1 MGGRVRGSRRRVRP
15 ATGAAS
21 GRRPGAARG
30 GTRVRTIQG
39 RASAAGR
46 RIGIAV
52 SRFNANVTARLLDG
66 ALEALGAHGAA
77 PKDLTVV
84 HVPGAFELP
93 LAAQRLAQKGN
104 LQAVICLGAVVRGE
118 TPHFEYVAAQ
128 AAEGIAAVS
137 RACGLPVTFGVITAD
152 TMEQAMARAGGGMG
166 NKGYEAA
173 VAALE
178 MADVL
183 ERIS

>member
-1 MGGRVRGSRRRVRP
+1 MQ
-15 ATGAAS
+15 
-21 GRRPGAARG
+21 
-30 GTRVRTIQG
+30 TIQG
-39 RASAAGR
+39 RVSAAGR

-52 SRFNANVTARLLDG
+52 SRFNANVTARLLEG
-66 ALEALGAHGAA
+66 ALEALRAHGAA
-77 PKDLTVV
+77 PEHLTVV

-104 LQAVICLGAVVRGE
+104 VQAVICLGAVVRGE

-137 RACGLPVTFGVITAD
+137 RACGLPVSFGVITAD

>member
-1 MGGRVRGSRRRVRP
+1 VKTV
-15 ATGAAS
+15 
-21 GRRPGAARG
+21 
-30 GTRVRTIQG
+30 QG
-39 RASAAGR
+39 KPSAAGR
-46 RIGIAV
+46 RIGIVV
-52 SRFNANVTARLLDG
+52 SRFNANITSRLLEG
-66 ALEALGAHGAA
+66 ALEALRAHGAA
-77 PKDLTVV
+77 SADLTVV

-93 LAAQRLAQKGN
+93 LAAQRLAQQGN
-104 LQAVICLGAVVRGE
+104 VQAVICLGAVVRGE

-128 AAEGIAAVS
+128 AAEGIAAVA

-152 TMEQAMARAGGGMG
+152 TMEQAVARAGRGAG

-183 ERIS
+183 ERIP

>member
-1 MGGRVRGSRRRVRP
+1 MKTV
-15 ATGAAS
+15 
-21 GRRPGAARG
+21 
-30 GTRVRTIQG
+30 QG
-39 RASAAGR
+39 KPSAAGR
-46 RIGIAV
+46 RIGIVV
-52 SRFNANVTARLLDG
+52 SRFNANITSRLLEG
-66 ALEALGAHGAA
+66 ALEALRAHGAA
-77 PKDLTVV
+77 SADLTVV

-93 LAAQRLAQKGN
+93 LAAQRLAQQGN
-104 LQAVICLGAVVRGE
+104 VQAVICLGAVVRGE

-128 AAEGIAAVS
+128 AAEGIAAVA

-152 TMEQAMARAGGGMG
+152 TMEQAVARAGRGAG

-183 ERIS
+183 ERIP

>member
-1 MGGRVRGSRRRVRP
+1 MKKIEGKV
-15 ATGAAS
+15 
-21 GRRPGAARG
+21 
-30 GTRVRTIQG
+30 
-39 RASAAGR
+39 SAAGR
-46 RIGIAV
+46 RIGIVV
-52 SRFNANVTARLLDG
+52 SRFNANITSRLLAG
-66 ALEALGAHGAA
+66 ALEALRAHGASDDA
-77 PKDLTVV
+77 LTVV

-104 LQAVICLGAVVRGE
+104 VQAVICLGAVIRGE

-128 AAEGIAAVS
+128 ASEGIAAVA

-152 TMEQAMARAGGGMG
+152 TMEQAQARAGGGAG

-183 ERIS
+183 ERLP